1 VIVVDVG
8 EDTPAMGS
16 TVSYEDS
23 AGDTAELTVVG
34 VTKASI
40 DSFTLGDLVDAET
53 FDAFVGDTAPTKA
66 FIDAKDGTQTDVE
79 DEIEEITD
87 LRPDIDLEAGN
98 DLSQL
103 IGTIFD
109 FLINAIN
116 GLLLMSVLV
125 ALIGIVNTMS
135 LSIIERRRE
144 LGLLRVIGMLD
155 SRVRRMVRIE
165 SILISTL
172 GTITGI
178 VMGVFTGGAL
188 VLAIN
193 RLSNAAIDLNFALW
207 QILLVLV
214 AGVVL
219 GYLAALIPAGR
230 STRPEVLEA
239 IQVT

>member
-1 VIVVDVG
+1 
-8 EDTPAMGS
+8 
-16 TVSYEDS
+16 
-23 AGDTAELTVVG
+23 
-34 VTKASI
+34 
-40 DSFTLGDLVDAET
+40 
-53 FDAFVGDTAPTKA
+53 
-66 FIDAKDGTQTDVE
+66 VE

-155 SRVRRMVRIE
+155 RRVRRMVRIE